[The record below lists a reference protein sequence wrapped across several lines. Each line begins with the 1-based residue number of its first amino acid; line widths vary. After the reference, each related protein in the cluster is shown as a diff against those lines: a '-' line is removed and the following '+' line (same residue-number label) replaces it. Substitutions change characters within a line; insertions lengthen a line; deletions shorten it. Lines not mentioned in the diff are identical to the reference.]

1 MVVWIKVTT
10 LKTHM
15 EVATV
20 TVALQ
25 GWEFGGTS
33 DTYFSTFLKMQNWVD
48 VVHRSTWHSGYL
60 REVFPLLS
68 GYTTATPSPFLGRG
82 MSGLKEKFNSCYI
95 LALLYSGCV
104 CVCECVCV
112 CHSVESDSLS
122 PLWAVALQAL
132 LSMEFSRQEYWS
144 RVPFSSPRDLPDLGI
159 ETGSPAL

>member
-68 GYTTATPSPFLGRG
+68 GYTTATHIPFSGRG

-104 CVCECVCV
+104 CVFVTQSSLIL
-112 CHSVESDSLS
+112 CHPVGCSSPGTSVHGILKARILEQ
-122 PLWAVALQAL
+122 VAI
-132 LSMEFSRQEYWS
+132 
-144 RVPFSSPRDLPDLGI
+144 PFSSWPRDW
-159 ETGSPAL
+159 T

>member
-33 DTYFSTFLKMQNWVD
+33 DTYFSTFLEMQNWVD
-48 VVHRSTWHSGYL
+48 VGHRSTWDSGYL

-68 GYTTATPSPFLGRG
+68 GYTTATHIPFWGRG

-95 LALLYSGCV
+95 LALLYSGWVCVWV
-104 CVCECVCV
+104 CVCL
-112 CHSVESDSLS
+112 SLS
-122 PLWAVALQAL
+122 RVRFFVTLWAVALQAL

-144 RVPFSSPRDLPDLGI
+144 RVPFLSPRDLPNLGI
-159 ETGSPAL
+159 ETGSAAL